1 VLEDFEKEFLTIT
14 VGETTLELLPMGDL
28 PALKVMDML
37 NTKDDKLE
45 KALSLM
51 MIASKNVKQFEIER
65 EFMSFNEL
73 ILLIDVWMEQS
84 SKHANKNKKKLLG
97 NNAPKKKVKAVEVE
111 GKTLPEEIIQ
121 MIENALDQMF
131 DGDVPDSGET
141 EIELEEDDF
150 LAIEALVRESG
161 LDFGSDTPNEAI
173 IKAAKWFVA
182 HGKEGLLLTK
192 GLLIGPNRNGKYY
205 PVVDGVVK
213 RRLGFT
219 KNEAE
224 TEFADEQ

>member
-1 VLEDFEKEFLTIT
+1 MLEDFEKEFLTLT

-28 PALKVMDML
+28 PALRVMDML
-37 NTKDDKLE
+37 GTKEDKLE
-45 KALSLM
+45 KALVLM
-51 MIASKNVKQFEIER
+51 AMASRDVKQFEIER

-73 ILLIDVWMEQS
+73 ILLIDLWMDMS

-97 NNAPKKKVKAVEVE
+97 LKSSNKKPKVTEAN
-111 GKTLPEEIIQ
+111 GQTLPQEIIA
-121 MIENALDQMF
+121 MIENALEELF
-131 DGDVPDSGET
+131 DGDVPDSGEA
-141 EIELEEDDF
+141 EVQLEEDDF

-161 LDFGSDTPNEAI
+161 LDFGGDTPNDAI

-219 KNEAE
+219 KTEAE
-224 TEFADEQ
+224 MEFKNEQ